1 MARGARMSKSL
12 RPISEKYIHSA
23 VMAHW
28 KACGVPGSMVAT
40 IPNMR
45 ASGQA
50 GLTKGLPDLIIIA
63 PGLPIGFL
71 ELKRKGGELSKHQ
84 NAFRDLCISR
94 GIPFSVT
101 YGRDEPI
108 TVLEAWGACRP
119 SSSVKQGE

>member
-1 MARGARMSKSL
+1 MSKSL
-12 RPISEKYIHSA
+12 RPISEKYIHAA

-28 KACGVPGSMVAT
+28 KACSVPGSMVAT
-40 IPNMR
+40 IPNAR

-119 SSSVKQGE
+119 SSSVQQGE